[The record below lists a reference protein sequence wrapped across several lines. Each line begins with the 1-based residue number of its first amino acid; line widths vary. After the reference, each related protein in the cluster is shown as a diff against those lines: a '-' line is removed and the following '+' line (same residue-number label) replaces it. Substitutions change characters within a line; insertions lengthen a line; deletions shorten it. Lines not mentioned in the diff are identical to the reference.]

1 LRFEVHILGCGAAL
15 PLPGRN
21 PTAQLVNVHEK
32 QFLLDCGEGTQLALR
47 HPRIR
52 MMRIDHVA
60 ISHLHGDHYLGL
72 FGLLS
77 TFSLLGRERALHVYG
92 PPELEGLIAA
102 HERASQTVR
111 GYPLEFYPTS
121 MAGPDVLFED
131 ESVKLESFPVRH
143 RIDTTGFLLR
153 EQPRERG
160 VKREWVRKYG
170 LVPSEVLALKRGEEV
185 RREDGL
191 RIGPEEACR
200 PAPKPR
206 SYAYSADTRYWER
219 VADWVNG
226 VDLLYHEATFA
237 AAMKDRA
244 TKTFHST
251 AEQAARLAL
260 KAGVG
265 RLIIGHT
272 SARYSGAAELLDEAR
287 AIFPETMA
295 AEDGL
300 VVEVPLVC

>member
-1 LRFEVHILGCGAAL
+1 MHILGCGAAL

-77 TFSLLGRERALHVYG
+77 TFSLLGRERVLHVYG
-92 PPELEGLIAA
+92 PPELEGLIEA
-102 HERASQTVR
+102 HERASQGVR
-111 GYPLEFYPTS
+111 GYPLHFRSTS
-121 MAGPDVLFED
+121 MEGPEVLFED
-131 ESVKLESFPVRH
+131 ESVRLEAFPVRH

-153 EQPRERG
+153 EQPREPG
-160 VKREWVRKYG
+160 VKREWVRRFG

-185 RREDGL
+185 VRADGT

-206 SYAYSADTRYWER
+206 SYAFAADTRYWDR
-219 VADWVNG
+219 VADWVAG
-226 VDLLYHEATFA
+226 VDLLYHEATFG
-237 AAMKDRA
+237 AAMKERA
-244 TKTFHST
+244 AKTFHST

-265 RLIIGHT
+265 RLIIGHA

-287 AIFPETMA
+287 TIFPDTLA